1 MVSPAEELRRDSHFD
16 PERYDP
22 ATGGTVGDLLRRTR
36 EGYGQD
42 IDAVAMQLRIRNNYL
57 RAIETGRFRDL
68 PGSTYAVG
76 FVRTY
81 AEYLGL
87 DAQEVLRRFR
97 EEAAE
102 VSGQTQLIFPAAAT
116 EGKFPGGAI
125 LLLSVLLAGI
135 AYGAWYYLSD
145 QRANVLDLIPAVPEQ
160 IMGLVSGNPAP
171 AGGAADPSISGTVEP
186 EVAEAQAAEPQAQ
199 AQAVAE
205 ASEPEAPDDDV
216 AVAEPPAVVD
226 EASSEAVP
234 SSEPEPQ
241 LEVEPQ
247 AAASVPPPA
256 PASGADEAE
265 IETMVA
271 AIPAA
276 PAAPVAEPDP
286 QVFGSANTE
295 FRIVL
300 RARLESWVQV
310 TDAADRILLT
320 RVLRVGDSYR
330 VPDRPGLTLA
340 TGNAGGLDIIVDG
353 RAMPSLGPVGVVRRD
368 ILLDPEQLVA
378 GTALQR

>member
-22 ATGGTVGDLLRRTR
+22 AAGGTVGDLLRRTR
-36 EGYGQD
+36 EGFGQD

-160 IMGLVSGNPAP
+160 IMGLVSGNLAP
-171 AGGAADPSISGTVEP
+171 AGGAADPSISGTVES
-186 EVAEAQAAEPQAQ
+186 EAAEPQAAE

-205 ASEPEAPDDDV
+205 AREPEAADDDV

-226 EASSEAVP
+226 EASSEAAP

-241 LEVEPQ
+241 LEVESQ
-247 AAASVPPPA
+247 AAASAPPPA
-256 PASGADEAE
+256 PASGANEAE
-265 IETMVA
+265 TETTVA

-320 RVLRVGDSYR
+320 RVLRVGDRYQ

-340 TGNAGGLDIIVDG
+340 TGNAGGLDIVVDG
-353 RAMPSLGPVGVVRRD
+353 RAMPPLGPVGVVRRD
-368 ILLDPEQLVA
+368 ILLDPERLVS